1 MKFYVS
7 AKIKIFLC
15 HVLLNVIDQFKW
27 KYVIKLSCNSIYEW
41 KFSGELLVAK
51 YDRFLE
57 VINWSISKRD
67 KCELECGLH
76 LLM

>member
-1 MKFYVS
+1 MKTS
-7 AKIKIFLC
+7 LR
-15 HVLLNVIDQFKW
+15 HTLLNCRVIVFMNGDFLES
-27 KYVIKLSCNSIYEW
+27 VSLA
-41 KFSGELLVAK
+41 AK

>member
-1 MKFYVS
+1 MIQVGKNND
-7 AKIKIFLC
+7 ILLRRT
-15 HVLLNVIDQFKW
+15 LLNVIVEFKCN
-27 KYVIKLSCNSIYEW
+27 YAIELTCNSIYEG
-41 KFSGELLVAK
+41 KFSRKLLVAK